1 VGVHLLPDGGAH
13 LVAQGAAV
21 TDEQATCLACGEP
34 VGRNGRICDEC
45 LWDTRESDHV
55 EPVAEEQRG

>member
-1 VGVHLLPDGGAH
+1 M
-13 LVAQGAAV
+13 VAQGATV

-55 EPVAEEQRG
+55 EPVAKEQRG